1 MHVIYLF
8 NLFIYLIAILYQLWH
23 IVTTDIKLQFF
34 SKFDFDISLRTFT
47 VKKCLNDKEIE
58 IFHFGLQGI
67 IACDPD
73 RFQFASGIKIIPEDI
88 TGANE
93 ELWIVT
99 NRFQK
104 VMVGTFNFTEVNFR
118 IMKANVTQLTNNTVC
133 ALPWLVK
140 IIVRDNDNYYL

>member
-1 MHVIYLF
+1 M
-8 NLFIYLIAILYQLWH
+8 
-23 IVTTDIKLQFF
+23 
-34 SKFDFDISLRTFT
+34 
-47 VKKCLNDKEIE
+47 NDKEIE
-58 IFHFGLQGI
+58 IFHFYLQGI

-88 TGANE
+88 TGTNE

-104 VMVGTFNFTEVNFR
+104 VMAGTLNFTEVNFR

-133 ALPWLVK
+133 ALP
-140 IIVRDNDNYYL
+140 